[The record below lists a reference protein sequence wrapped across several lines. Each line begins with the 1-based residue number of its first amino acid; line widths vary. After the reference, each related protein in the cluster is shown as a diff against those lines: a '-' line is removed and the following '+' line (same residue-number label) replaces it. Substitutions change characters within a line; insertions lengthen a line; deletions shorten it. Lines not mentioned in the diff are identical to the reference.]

1 MAQPAKYVYCIVRC
15 PEERFFDVAAI
26 GSTACAVH
34 TINHDGLAV
43 VASDSPDIRYDN
55 SRSNMVAHEKVL
67 EVVMRELTLL
77 PVRFGTVASAL
88 SPTES
93 IQNLLRIR
101 GTEFSG
107 LLDDIDGK
115 IELGL
120 KAFWRDEKAIF
131 DEILVEN
138 PEIAR
143 ARNRLAGKR
152 PESVRFEAIELG
164 RMVKEAL
171 EVKRGQEAA
180 RLLAPLTP
188 LADRVRENNTVTDRM
203 ILNASFL
210 VDLPVEAEFDR
221 AVEDVNSRYGA
232 RMGLKYVG
240 PTPPYNFVD
249 IVVNW
254 EECNGVDQ
262 P

>member
-1 MAQPAKYVYCIVRC
+1 MPQPAKYVYCIVRC
-15 PEERFFDVAAI
+15 REERSFEVAAI
-26 GSTACAVH
+26 GDRTNPVQ

-67 EVVMRELTLL
+67 ETVMQELTLL

-88 SPTES
+88 SPEDS

-101 GTEFSG
+101 GTEFTE

-115 IELGL
+115 VELGL

-143 ARNRLAGKR
+143 VRSRLAGKR
-152 PESVRFEAIELG
+152 PEAVRFEAIELG

-171 EVKRGQEAA
+171 EAKKGREAA
-180 RLLAPLTP
+180 RLLSPLTP
-188 LADRVRENNTVTDRM
+188 LADRVRENNTMTDRM

-210 VDLPVEAEFDR
+210 IDVPSEAAFDR
-221 AVEDVNSRYGA
+221 AVEDLDSRYGA

-254 EECNGVDQ
+254 EECIGTDQ